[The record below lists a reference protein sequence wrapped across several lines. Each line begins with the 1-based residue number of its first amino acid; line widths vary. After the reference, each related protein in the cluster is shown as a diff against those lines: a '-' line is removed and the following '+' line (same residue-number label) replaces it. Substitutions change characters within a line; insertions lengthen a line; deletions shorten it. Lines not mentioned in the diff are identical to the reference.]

1 MRQIVVWQ
9 KAVMLFITEGGM
21 LFVVLRAT
29 RCGQGA
35 ALNLSMKLTS
45 SELRKVRVAR

>member
-35 ALNLSMKLTS
+35 ALNEAH
-45 SELRKVRVAR
+45 ELRKVRVAR